1 MKVFKFHQFVRIER
15 GPVNSLVA
23 DFLKGDIFQVSNED
37 LDKFENREYEESK
50 DFIEQ
55 LKSEQL
61 IIETEK
67 NRWIPELNFEIEKDK
82 EKLDEKPIRIITLEI
97 DKGVDIRAVYDYL
110 SPVSNKIQKI
120 FFYGKNN
127 INVVSGVFTS
137 VHIIKKDKK
146 FESCMLLTRVSEDFL
161 KVREDDYRFKM
172 LFNSCWGGR
181 IAVTSDGKL
190 RPCIYSK
197 IVLGDIKDKCSEKII
212 DEYQKYWKI
221 TKDKVA
227 ICKDCELKYVCFDC
241 REISFRE
248 TGDLYGFNPYCKYDP
263 YKGKWSK

>member
-1 MKVFKFHQFVRIER
+1 MKVFKFHQFIRVER

-23 DFLKGDIFQVSNED
+23 DLLKGDIFQVSNEYI
-37 LDKFENREYEESK
+37 DKFNNRDYEEIK

-67 NRWIPELNFEIEKDK
+67 HRWIPELNLEIEKDK
-82 EKLDEKPIRIITLEI
+82 GKLDEKPIKIITLEI
-97 DKGVDIRAVYDYL
+97 DEGVDIRAVYEYL
-110 SPVSNKIQKI
+110 SPISIKVHKI

-127 INVVSGVFTS
+127 INVVSEVFPG
-137 VHIIKKDKK
+137 VHIIRKDKK
-146 FESCMLLTRVSEDFL
+146 FESCMLLTVITDDFL
-161 KVREDDYRFKM
+161 KVNEDEYRLKM
-172 LFNSCWGGR
+172 HFNSCWNGR
-181 IAVTSDGKL
+181 IAVTSDGKF
-190 RPCIYSK
+190 RPCIYST
-197 IVLGDIKDKCSEKII
+197 IVLGDIKNNCSEKII
-212 DEYQKYWKI
+212 DEYQKYWRI
-221 TKDKVA
+221 TKDKVV

-248 TGDLYGFNPYCKYDP
+248 TSDLYGSNPYCKYDP